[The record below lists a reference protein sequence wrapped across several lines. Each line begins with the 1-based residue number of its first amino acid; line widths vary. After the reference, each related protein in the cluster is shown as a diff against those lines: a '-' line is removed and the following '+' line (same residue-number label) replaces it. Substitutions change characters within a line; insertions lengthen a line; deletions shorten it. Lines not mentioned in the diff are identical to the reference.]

1 MLCPIAWAIL
11 FEEMLPAT
19 LRISVVLDRGV
30 APQLANLD
38 VMEQPTIDNVRTVAA
53 CLRVTRSA
61 WREISLT
68 AGRGVDG
75 VSPRAAFE
83 RPAGECIRLDLI
95 VTSREP
101 LIVADAYSAVDA
113 GAKIEA
119 LSNSFVGNVSR
130 CETHVYPTDVGID
143 PTLFP
148 VSGWRSHWYCICGE
162 ISLDAIKTC
171 PNCGRDRGEREGTSG
186 RLSHGADQTS

>member
-1 MLCPIAWAIL
+1 MLA
-11 FEEMLPAT
+11 AT

-30 APQLANLD
+30 GPQLGDLN
-38 VMEQPTIDNVRTVAA
+38 VVGQPTIDNVRAIA
-53 CLRVTRSA
+53 ERLRMTRPA

-68 AGRGVDG
+68 AGRGLDLH
-75 VSPRAAFE
+75 SAQAAFE
-83 RPAGECIRLDLI
+83 RPAGECIRLDLL

-101 LIVADAYSAVDA
+101 LVVADAYSAADA

-119 LSNSFVGNVSR
+119 LSNAFVGDVSR

-143 PTLFP
+143 PDLFP
-148 VSGWRSHWYCICGE
+148 MSGWRSHWYCTCGE

-171 PNCGRDRGEREGTSG
+171 PKCGRARPW
-186 RLSHGADQTS
+186 